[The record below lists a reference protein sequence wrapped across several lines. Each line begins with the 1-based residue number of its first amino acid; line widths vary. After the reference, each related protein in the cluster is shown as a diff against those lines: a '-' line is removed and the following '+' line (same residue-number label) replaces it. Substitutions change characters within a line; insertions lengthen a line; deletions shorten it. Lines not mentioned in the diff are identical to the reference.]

1 MTGGFSFDVTAAAP
15 IAGGWRVGEN
25 VPWTVSW
32 TGEQHFEL
40 GISKDFPGCVDLVQ
54 AENPGQG
61 APRFR
66 ALHVTRHRLGMAA
79 LVCHVCGQPTSK
91 RDRYIFPV
99 QSGGMAIMPDES
111 LRYAG
116 NVPPVHR
123 DCANRAAQ
131 SCPHLKAAFA
141 VPVAY
146 PAEPSRLMPRT
157 DVVPG
162 MENVA
167 RNLPSQFKIVFTCY
181 RLFGPKFTAQVRR
194 LRREQGV
201 DDGAEPG

>member
-1 MTGGFSFDVTAAAP
+1 VTGGFSFDVTAAAP
-15 IAGGWRVGEN
+15 VAGGWRIGEN

-40 GISKDFPGCVDLVQ
+40 AISQDFPGCVDLVQ
-54 AENPGQG
+54 AGEPGQG

-111 LRYAG
+111 MRYAG

-123 DCANRAAQ
+123 DCANRAAH

-162 MENVA
+162 VEDVA
-167 RNLPSQFKIVFTCY
+167 RHLPSQFKIVFTCY
-181 RLFGPKFTAQVRR
+181 RLFGPKFTAQVQR
-194 LRREQGV
+194 LRREYGV
-201 DDGAEPG
+201 DDGAAAG